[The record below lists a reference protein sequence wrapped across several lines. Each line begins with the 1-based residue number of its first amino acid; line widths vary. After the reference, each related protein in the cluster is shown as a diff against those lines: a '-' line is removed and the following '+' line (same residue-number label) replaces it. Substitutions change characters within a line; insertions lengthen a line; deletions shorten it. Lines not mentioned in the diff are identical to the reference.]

1 MKALLIG
8 ATGATGTD
16 LLKKLLNDT
25 SFDEVAV
32 FVRKPIAVTND
43 KLKVHVVDFD
53 RPEEWNHLVK
63 GDVAFSCL
71 GTTLKAAGSKEAQ
84 RKVDYDYQYNFART
98 AKENNVAHFI
108 LVSSFGANS
117 KSDFFYSQIKGELE
131 DAVKKLTF
139 KKTTIFNPG
148 MLQRKNTDRPGEV
161 IAQKV
166 LQFINMLGL
175 FKKHKPLPTEVLAQ
189 AMMNAAKNQTNSYD
203 IVKLNAI
210 HELGINNK

>member
-1 MKALLIG
+1 MNALLIG

-53 RPEEWNHLVK
+53 RPEEWSHLVK

-131 DAVKKLTF
+131 DAVKKLTL

>member
-8 ATGATGTD
+8 ATGATGRD

-53 RPEEWNHLVK
+53 RPEEWSHLVK

-161 IAQKV
+161 VAQKV

-175 FKKHKPLPTEVLAQ
+175 FKKHKPLSTEVLAQ

>member
-53 RPEEWNHLVK
+53 RPEEWSHLVK

-161 IAQKV
+161 VAQKV

>member
-1 MKALLIG
+1 MNALLIG

-131 DAVKKLTF
+131 DVVKKLTF

-161 IAQKV
+161 VAQKV

-175 FKKHKPLPTEVLAQ
+175 FKKHKPLSTEVLAQ

>member
-16 LLKKLLNDT
+16 LLENLLNDT
-25 SFDEVAV
+25 TFEKVAV

-53 RPEEWNHLVK
+53 KPEEWEHFVK

-84 RKVDYDYQYNFART
+84 RKVDYDYQYNFAKA

-108 LVSSFGANS
+108 LISSYGANS
-117 KSDFFYSQIKGELE
+117 KSSIFYSRIKGELE
-131 DAVKKLTF
+131 DAVQVLQF
-139 KKTTIFNPG
+139 HKTTIFNPG
-148 MLQRKNTDRPGEV
+148 MLQRKKTDRSGEV
-161 IAQKV
+161 VMEKV
-166 LQFINMLGL
+166 LRFINMLGL
-175 FKKHKPLPTEVLAQ
+175 FRKHKPLSTEVLAH
-189 AMMNAAKNQTNSYD
+189 AMINSAKNQTNSYD
-203 IVKLNAI
+203 VIKLNDI
-210 HELGINNK
+210 HTLGINSK

>member
-1 MKALLIG
+1 MNALLIG

-131 DAVKKLTF
+131 DALKKLTF

-161 IAQKV
+161 VAQKV

-175 FKKHKPLPTEVLAQ
+175 FKKHKPLSTEVLAQ

>member
-1 MKALLIG
+1 MNALLIG

-161 IAQKV
+161 VAQKV

-175 FKKHKPLPTEVLAQ
+175 FKKHKPLSTEVLAQ

>member
-16 LLKKLLNDT
+16 LLKKLLKDT
-25 SFDEVAV
+25 TFDEVAV

-148 MLQRKNTDRPGEV
+148 ILQRKNTDRPGEV

>member
-1 MKALLIG
+1 MNALLIG

-53 RPEEWNHLVK
+53 RPEEWSHLVK

-161 IAQKV
+161 VAQKV

-175 FKKHKPLPTEVLAQ
+175 FKKHKPLSTEVLAQ

>member
-1 MKALLIG
+1 MNALLIG

-175 FKKHKPLPTEVLAQ
+175 FKKHKPLSTEVLAQ

>member
-1 MKALLIG
+1 MNALLIG

-53 RPEEWNHLVK
+53 RPEEWNHFVK

-84 RKVDYDYQYNFART
+84 RKVDYDYQYNFATT

-117 KSDFFYSQIKGELE
+117 KSNIFYSRIKGELE
-131 DAVKKLTF
+131 DALKKLTF

-161 IAQKV
+161 VAQKV

-210 HELGINNK
+210 HELGINDK

>member
-1 MKALLIG
+1 MKALVIG
-8 ATGATGTD
+8 ATGATGKDLVSQLLTD
-16 LLKKLLNDT
+16 KGC
-25 SFDEVAV
+25 DEVNV
-32 FVRKPIAVTND
+32 FVRRPLAVENP
-43 KLKVHVVDFD
+43 KLKTHIVNFD
-53 RPEEWNHLVK
+53 KPEEWKDLVK

-71 GTTLKAAGSKEAQ
+71 GTTLKTAGSKEAQ

-161 IAQKV
+161 VAQKI

>member
-1 MKALLIG
+1 MNALLIG

-131 DAVKKLTF
+131 DAVKKLTL

-161 IAQKV
+161 VAQKV

>member
-1 MKALLIG
+1 MNALLIG

-161 IAQKV
+161 VAQKV
-166 LQFINMLGL
+166 VQFINMLGL

>member
-161 IAQKV
+161 VAQKV

>member
-1 MKALLIG
+1 MNALLIG

-161 IAQKV
+161 VAQKV

>member
-161 IAQKV
+161 VAQKV

-175 FKKHKPLPTEVLAQ
+175 FKKHKPLSTEVLAQ

>member
-1 MKALLIG
+1 MNALLIG

-53 RPEEWNHLVK
+53 RPEEWSHLVK

-161 IAQKV
+161 VAQKV

>member
-53 RPEEWNHLVK
+53 RPEEWSHLVK

-131 DAVKKLTF
+131 DAVKKLTL

-161 IAQKV
+161 VAQKV

>member
-84 RKVDYDYQYNFART
+84 RKVDYDYQYNFAKA

-117 KSDFFYSQIKGELE
+117 KSDFFYSRIKGELE
-131 DAVKKLTF
+131 DAVKKLTL

>member
-25 SFDEVAV
+25 TFDEVSV

-161 IAQKV
+161 VAQKV

>member
-1 MKALLIG
+1 MNALLIG

>member
-1 MKALLIG
+1 MNALLIG

-53 RPEEWNHLVK
+53 RPEEWSHLVK

-108 LVSSFGANS
+108 LVSSFGADS

-161 IAQKV
+161 VAQKV

>member
-16 LLKKLLNDT
+16 LLEKLLNDAT
-25 SFDEVAV
+25 FDEVTI

-43 KLKVHVVDFD
+43 KLKVNVVNFD
-53 RPEEWNHLVK
+53 RPEEWEHLVK

-84 RKVDYDYQYNFART
+84 RKVDYDYQYNFAKA

-108 LVSSFGANS
+108 LVSSYGANS
-117 KSDFFYSQIKGELE
+117 KSSIFYSRIKGELE
-131 DAVKKLTF
+131 DAVQALQF
-139 KKTTIFNPG
+139 HKTTIFNPG
-148 MLQRKNTDRPGEV
+148 MLQRKNTDRSGEV
-161 IAQKV
+161 VMEKV

-175 FKKHKPLPTEVLAQ
+175 FRKHKPLLTEVLAQ
-189 AMMNAAKNQTNSYD
+189 AMINAAKNHTNYYNVIKLKD
-203 IVKLNAI
+203 IHN
-210 HELGINNK
+210 LGINSK

>member
-53 RPEEWNHLVK
+53 RPEEWSHLVK

-161 IAQKV
+161 VAQKV

-175 FKKHKPLPTEVLAQ
+175 FKKHKPLSTEVLAQ